1 MGMVRGEFVGYR
13 PCPARAGYVELVIR
27 IEQKRLNWCVPA
39 GTSDTV
45 SDTDFGGDSGGQ
57 SDTDFGTVA
66 EPAPERLELRW
77 HHSGDRSGVQL
88 VGVRPADELPVSGT
102 AAVELLAG
110 GQLELLV
117 DDRLIALHQ

>member
-1 MGMVRGEFVGYR
+1 MGMVRGEFAGHR
-13 PCPARAGYVELVIR
+13 PCPARDAYVELVIR
-27 IEQKRLNWCVPA
+27 IEQKRLNWCVP
-39 GTSDTV
+39 GGESDTV
-45 SDTDFGGDSGGQ
+45 AG
-57 SDTDFGTVA
+57 
-66 EPAPERLELRW
+66 PAPERLELRW

-102 AAVELLAG
+102 AAVELLAD

>member
-39 GTSDTV
+39 GT
-45 SDTDFGGDSGGQ
+45 

-102 AAVELLAG
+102 AAVELLAD

-117 DDRLIALHQ
+117 DDRLIGLHQ

>member
-39 GTSDTV
+39 GESDARL
-45 SDTDFGGDSGGQ
+45 GA
-57 SDTDFGTVA
+57 VA

-77 HHSGDRSGVQL
+77 HQSGVQL
-88 VGVRPADELPVSGT
+88 VGVRPADEVPVSGS
-102 AAVELLAG
+102 AAVGLLAD